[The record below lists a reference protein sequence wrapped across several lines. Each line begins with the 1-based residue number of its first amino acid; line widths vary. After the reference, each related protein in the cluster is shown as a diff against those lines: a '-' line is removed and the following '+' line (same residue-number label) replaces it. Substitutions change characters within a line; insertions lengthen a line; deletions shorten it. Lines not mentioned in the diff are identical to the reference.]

1 MKGLHKALATVAVVL
16 LALNAG
22 AAEQDDTARVAI
34 VLKLDARVDS
44 PYVTIGD
51 IADVAGPG
59 ADAVKRLVV
68 VRPGEPTEFVSAD
81 AVKSRL
87 DMEGRRAEISGAK
100 FCKVT
105 CTSPDKGGVS
115 SQAATDVLT
124 AELLKAAGADMT
136 DAGENT
142 VLYVSDVNVWSDAGR
157 VAPADV
163 RKVNIEGS
171 GGNGDTRW
179 VRFTGEDVRG
189 GRVWGWGRFDVRL
202 KGGVVVAAK
211 GLSRGQ
217 FLVAEDVGLKETAV
231 KPGERQG
238 FASLSEVVGRRVLR
252 PMSAGEILKPSDLER
267 PVLVPRG
274 REVTVVVQGA
284 GYRLSDRAVAKD
296 DGALGE
302 VIRVENARSQDVY
315 RARVTS
321 AETVEPLGKE
331 NNG

>member
-1 MKGLHKALATVAVVL
+1 MKRFDTSLATVAVVL
-16 LALNAG
+16 FALSAG
-22 AAEQDDTARVAI
+22 AAEQPDTAKTSI
-34 VLKLDARVDS
+34 VLKLDARVNG

-51 IADVAGPG
+51 IADVSGPD
-59 ADAVKRLVV
+59 ADTVKRLVV
-68 VRPGEPTEFVSAD
+68 VRPSEPIEFITAD

-87 DMEGRRAEISGAK
+87 DMEGRSAEISGAK
-100 FCKVT
+100 FCKVA
-105 CTSPDKGGVS
+105 CISQNKSSVS
-115 SQAATDVLT
+115 LEGATDVLA
-124 AELLKAAGADMT
+124 AELLKAASADMT
-136 DAGENT
+136 GAGENT
-142 VLYVSDVNVWSDAGR
+142 ALYVSDVNVWSDTGR

-163 RKVNIEGS
+163 SKVNIEGS

-202 KGGVVVAAK
+202 KGSVVVATA

-217 FLVAEDVGLKETAV
+217 FLSTGDVSLKETAV
-231 KPGERQG
+231 KPGEKQG

-252 PMSAGEILKPSDLER
+252 PMSAGEVLKPSDLER

-302 VIRVENARSQDVY
+302 VIRVENLRSQDVY

-331 NNG
+331 NG